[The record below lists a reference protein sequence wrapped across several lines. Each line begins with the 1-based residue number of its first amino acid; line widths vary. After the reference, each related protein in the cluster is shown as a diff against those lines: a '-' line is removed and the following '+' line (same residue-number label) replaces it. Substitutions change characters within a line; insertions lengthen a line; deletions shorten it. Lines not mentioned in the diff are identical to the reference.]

1 MKETLQK
8 IKEICKM
15 KLISCST
22 LQRYFAI
29 SFPKS
34 AEIIDKLIEDKI
46 IERVETGYKVLHKR
60 KLSKVLK
67 SIFIN
72 E

>member
-1 MKETLQK
+1 MKEK
-8 IKEICKM
+8 IKEICKLEM
-15 KLISCST
+15 ISCST
-22 LQRYFAI
+22 LQRHFNI
-29 SFPKS
+29 PFPKS